1 VTENSSQS
9 EASPGQALA
18 EAWETQ
24 AEYCAMRAAGYR
36 EGNLARD
43 QARVYTAREVALRE
57 CARELRKAVAA
68 DHAARLQP
76 LADDDVPAEV
86 RAVGEALGA
95 SGWAK
100 VPAPDGTE
108 PVFGEGWQVVRFD
121 AEPAAPQPAPELA
134 ARSFQ
139 DMLADPH
146 EQFDLRSE
154 LLASIAEYAAAPQA
168 SANTY
173 PSPQPAPELAKV
185 RKRLGETAALHL
197 SAVAEREKL
206 RELLDEIGV
215 MAANAPED
223 GDSFGVLEEITMRI
237 AAVDLPDT
245 TPVLA
250 AVKRERDAARADRA
264 HLRAAL
270 ATLTDRT
277 EGSTVLT
284 EDERAEYRKLVDA
297 MGPFAP
303 GRDGAAPELA
313 APVTGRT
320 PGAAAA
326 PELADVLSKRFFHL
340 ASELENEAPE
350 SDGSAVAQ
358 TARAIARRI
367 RKGLGE

>member
-1 VTENSSQS
+1 MTAPEPGAAV
-9 EASPGQALA
+9 PGQAA
-18 EAWETQ
+18 VWEAWYAADKSGRTVEQDFSESKYDGMRRAFLAGTETRTLAAQ
-24 AEYCAMRAAGYR
+24 QPQPAPGPCPGCESLRRQCSEIAGEVGILAGALTEIRDNDHPYGSYARDKARAA
-36 EGNLARD
+36 L
-43 QARVYTAREVALRE
+43 
-57 CARELRKAVAA
+57 
-68 DHAARLQP
+68 
-76 LADDDVPAEV
+76 DVLH
-86 RAVGEALGA
+86 GL
-95 SGWAK
+95 
-100 VPAPDGTE
+100 
-108 PVFGEGWQVVRFD
+108 
-121 AEPAAPQPAPELA
+121 APQPAPELA
-134 ARSFQ
+134 AYEADIAS
-139 DMLADPH
+139 LAD
-146 EQFDLRSE
+146 QRNRVS
-154 LLASIAEYAAAPQA
+154 
-168 SANTY
+168 
-173 PSPQPAPELAKV
+173 
-185 RKRLGETAALHL
+185 ETADH
-197 SAVAEREKL
+197 L

-215 MAANAPED
+215 MSANAPED

-358 TARAIARRI
+358 TTRAIARRI
-367 RKGLGE
+367 RKGLDE

>member
-1 VTENSSQS
+1 VNENIPAPEPPAVT
-9 EASPGQALA
+9 PGQAATCPVAFIPSTIDSDPDAHVCTCDQPEDHEKPRTHHCPTCDCWWALKSEQGIA
-18 EAWETQ
+18 P
-24 AEYCAMRAAGYR
+24 AG
-36 EGNLARD
+36 
-43 QARVYTAREVALRE
+43 
-57 CARELRKAVAA
+57 
-68 DHAARLQP
+68 
-76 LADDDVPAEV
+76 
-86 RAVGEALGA
+86 
-95 SGWAK
+95 
-100 VPAPDGTE
+100 
-108 PVFGEGWQVVRFD
+108 
-121 AEPAAPQPAPELA
+121 PQPAPELQAVESAYLYHWRFERGEEFGLYRHA
-134 ARSFQ
+134 A
-139 DMLADPH
+139 DAN
-146 EQFDLRSE
+146 
-154 LLASIAEYAAAPQA
+154 AKAAEHAGDGLTEVLGMAILGRPV
-168 SANTY
+168 
-173 PSPQPAPELAKV
+173 PQPAPGLAAYEADIASLTDQRNRV
-185 RKRLGETAALHL
+185 SETADH
-197 SAVAEREKL
+197 L
-206 RELLDEIGV
+206 REVLDEIGV

-223 GDSFGVLEEITMRI
+223 GDSFGVLEEIAMRI
-237 AAVDLPDT
+237 AAVDVPDT

-367 RKGLGE
+367 RKGLDE